1 MANMRTFPGLPLKAL
16 AGALWA
22 GVAMHCANAA
32 AINLQQA
39 YEAALAHDPAYR
51 AAYFTNEAAQ
61 ENRIIGRANLLPN
74 LSLSYGASK
83 NRSDI
88 DAQALTHPLYYSRS
102 ANLSLRQPLVN
113 LEGLARYRQS
123 VAQSNASAAAFD
135 GQRQEVVLRVAGA
148 YIEALF
154 AEDQAALVK
163 AQRDMYLEQ
172 KKLNERLFTKGEG
185 TRTDM
190 LETQARLDLAEAELL
205 EALDSK
211 AASRTVLAG
220 VIGGEVDE
228 LDGLKANFQIGPRD
242 ALPFAQWQDDMLSNN
257 PDLRAQTFG
266 VEAAR
271 QEINKARAGH
281 APRLDLVAAYSKS
294 DSDTINTL
302 NQRITNRSIGVH
314 LNIPLY
320 AGGAVTAG
328 TRQAVAT
335 HERAKAEKQVASD
348 KLTVEL
354 RKGYDLMT
362 SGVARIEALDRA
374 VASGKA
380 LTTAT
385 EQSIKGGIRINLDLL
400 NAQSQLYQSQRDLA
414 KARFTFLLGNLRLRA
429 AAGKLSAED
438 VTRMSTYFR

>member
-1 MANMRTFPGLPLKAL
+1 MAIVTTFRGLPLKAL
-16 AGALWA
+16 AGALCA
-22 GVAMHCANAA
+22 GAALHCANAA

-51 AAYFTNEAAQ
+51 AAYFANEAAQ

-74 LSLSYGASK
+74 LALSYGASK

-88 DAQALTHPLYYSRS
+88 DAQTLTHPLYYSRS

-113 LEGLARYRQS
+113 LEGLARYRQG
-123 VAQSNASAAAFD
+123 VAQSDASAAAFD

-148 YIEALF
+148 YVEALF

-172 KKLNERLFTKGEG
+172 KKLNERLFAKGEG

-205 EALDSK
+205 EAIDSK

-220 VIGGEVDE
+220 MIGGEVGE

-242 ALPFAQWQDDMLSNN
+242 ALPFAQWQADVLANN
-257 PDLRAQTFG
+257 PELRAQAFG

-302 NQRITNRSIGVH
+302 NQRITNRSIGVQ

-320 AGGAVTAG
+320 AGGAVNAA
-328 TRQAVAT
+328 TRQATAN
-335 HERAKAEKQVASD
+335 HERAKAETQATSD
-348 KLTVEL
+348 KWMVEL
-354 RKGYDLMT
+354 RKGYDLMV

-374 VASGKA
+374 VASGQA

-385 EQSIKGGIRINLDLL
+385 QQSIKGGIRINLDLL

-414 KARFTFLLGNLRLRA
+414 KARFSFLLGNLRLRA
-429 AAGKLSAED
+429 AAGNLSAED